1 MSTVNRW
8 GSFFAPI
15 LTKRHILTQRR
26 WITALALVALPLALV
41 AAGTP
46 VFKWVFDPPG
56 ATGDQA
62 SKPVAGSDSPLAAR
76 PLSVATRPV
85 SQAGPGFL
93 KQRFTGIVT
102 PRRTTRLAAK
112 VLGRVE
118 RIRVD
123 IGDPVQADQ
132 LLIELDQGQ
141 LLSERGVIQA
151 NLSAAQAVL
160 AELEYGP
167 RLQEVAQ
174 GEARVNELQS
184 LVELQQANLL
194 RSESLNQSAS
204 ISAQELDE
212 SRFRT
217 DAMVAQLRSAQSSL
231 DLLREGTRTEQ
242 LDAQRASVAGLTAQL
257 QSLDI
262 QLAEKRITAPYAGH
276 IQARL
281 ADEGQIVAAGEPLL
295 EIVETGVLEVH
306 VGLPVEL
313 TNDLTDDSLAITL
326 DQQPLTARL
335 TRVSPTI
342 QATTRTREVVL
353 SLYETAYQQLALGTA
368 VEVELQTR
376 LEAQGYWIP
385 TAALTS
391 GARGLWA
398 VFIAVPIGNTPAE
411 NAQLGHQTRAHQTR
425 ATHRIERRQ
434 VELLRSQADWSEIR
448 GPLDP
453 SEQLLVDGV
462 HRVVA
467 NQVVIIDAQPAD
479 K

>member
-26 WITALALVALPLALV
+26 GMVAVALGALPLLLLAI
-41 AAGTP
+41 ATP
-46 VFKWVFDPPG
+46 VLRIAFEASPT
-56 ATGDQA
+56 AIDQA
-62 SKPVAGSDSPLAAR
+62 VAHDVAPAAR
-76 PLSVATRPV
+76 ALTVVTRPV
-85 SQAGPGFL
+85 SQAGPDFL
-93 KQRFTGIVT
+93 KQRFTGVVT

-112 VLGRVE
+112 VLGRIE
-118 RIRVD
+118 QIRVD

-132 LLIELDQGQ
+132 LLIELDQAQ
-141 LLSERGVIQA
+141 LLSERGVVLA
-151 NLSAAQAVL
+151 NLNAAQAVL
-160 AELEYGP
+160 TELENGP

-174 GEARVNELQS
+174 GEARVNELQA
-184 LVELQQANLL
+184 LLELQQANLL
-194 RSESLNQSAS
+194 RSESLNKSAS

-217 DAMVAQLRSAQSSL
+217 EAMIAQLRSAQSSL
-231 DLLREGTRTEQ
+231 ELLREGTRTEQ
-242 LDAQRASVAGLTAQL
+242 LDAQRAQVAGLRSQL
-257 QSLDI
+257 KSLDI

-276 IQARL
+276 VQTRL
-281 ADEGQIVAAGEPLL
+281 VDEGQIVAAGEPLL
-295 EIVETGVLEVH
+295 EIVETGALEVH

-313 TNDLTDDSLAITL
+313 TQYLTDDSLAITL
-326 DQQPLTARL
+326 DQQRVPARL

-342 QATTRTREVVL
+342 QASTRTREVVL
-353 SLYETAYQQLALGTA
+353 SLAENAYQQLALGTA

-398 VFIAVPIGNTPAE
+398 VFIAIPSINVLTDNSLQPNQPS
-411 NAQLGHQTRAHQTR
+411 
-425 ATHRIERRQ
+425 ATYRIERRQ

-448 GPLDP
+448 GPLDAD
-453 SEQLLVDGV
+453 ELLVVDGV

-467 NQVVIIDAQPAD
+467 NQVVIIDAPPAD
-479 K
+479 Q

>member
-1 MSTVNRW
+1 LTV
-8 GSFFAPI
+8 
-15 LTKRHILTQRR
+15 
-26 WITALALVALPLALV
+26 V
-41 AAGTP
+41 
-46 VFKWVFDPPG
+46 
-56 ATGDQA
+56 
-62 SKPVAGSDSPLAAR
+62 
-76 PLSVATRPV
+76 TRPV

-112 VLGRVE
+112 VLGRIE
-118 RIRVD
+118 HIRVD
-123 IGDPVQADQ
+123 IGDEVQADQ
-132 LLIELDQGQ
+132 LLIELDQAQ
-141 LLSERGVIQA
+141 LLSERGVILA

-160 AELEYGP
+160 AELENGP

-174 GEARVNELQS
+174 GEARVNELQA
-184 LVELQQANLL
+184 LLELQQANLL
-194 RSESLNQSAS
+194 RSESLNKTSS

-217 DAMVAQLRSAQSSL
+217 DAMLAQLRSAQSSL

-242 LDAQRASVAGLTAQL
+242 LDAQRAQVAGLSSQL
-257 QSLDI
+257 KSLDI

-276 IQARL
+276 VQARL
-281 ADEGQIVAAGEPLL
+281 VDEGQIVAAGEPLL
-295 EIVETGVLEVH
+295 EIVETGALEVR

-313 TNDLTDDSLAITL
+313 TNYLTDDSLAVTL
-326 DQQPLTARL
+326 DQQRLPARL

-353 SLYETAYQQLALGTA
+353 SLNENAYQQLTLGTA

-398 VFIAVPIGNTPAE
+398 VFVATPIHSPPA
-411 NAQLGHQTRAHQTR
+411 NNSPQPNSPQPNQPL

-453 SEQLLVDGV
+453 DEPLVVDGV

-467 NQVVIIDAQPAD
+467 NQAVIIDAPPAVQ
-479 K
+479 